1 VNDPVAEVDVVLGIV
16 LCVVMTNKD
25 VDVDTV
31 KIDLVSLYNI

>member
-1 VNDPVAEVDVVLGIV
+1 VDDPVTEVDVVLGIV
-16 LCVVMTNKD
+16 LGVVMTNKD

>member
-1 VNDPVAEVDVVLGIV
+1 MAEVDVVLGIV
-16 LCVVMTNKD
+16 LGVVMTNKD